1 MEPKLFELL
10 KRDHRQVE
18 KWMTQIEDGAESER
32 EDLFTTLQD
41 ALEKHMQ
48 MEEKHFYPQLQKV
61 NQLKGFAT
69 DALDEHEKV
78 KNLLSQLE
86 DLDVD
91 DDEWI
96 STFSEMRQDIMH
108 HVQDEEKKIFPGC
121 TQYMKAQLL
130 QEIGEKCIEEKER
143 STSARGA
150 KKGKSPKR

>member
-1 MEPKLFELL
+1 MEQQLFELL

-18 KWMTQIEDGAESER
+18 RWMTQIEDGAESER

-48 MEEKHFYPQLQKV
+48 LEEKHFYPQLKKV
-61 NQLKGFAT
+61 SELKSLAA
-69 DALDEHEKV
+69 DAVEEHEQV
-78 KNLLSQLE
+78 KNFLSQLE

-96 STFSEMRQDIMH
+96 SIFTEMRQGILH

-121 TQYMKAQLL
+121 TKFMSAQLL
-130 QEIGEKCIEEKER
+130 RDIGEKCTEDKER
-143 STSARGA
+143 TSTARGA
-150 KKGKSPKR
+150 KSSQKQKK